1 MTIGEAVE
9 LYKKRLDD
17 YERENGSRATLDF
30 IISLHA
36 GVEAGRIGFDDFL
49 SWLDPKYI
57 RKDALLELIKEE
69 SKFWDDG
76 EMIFRSLIEKINSM

>member
-9 LYKKRLDD
+9 VLKKRLDD
-17 YERENGSRATLDF
+17 YERENGARATLDLMG
-30 IISLHA
+30 SLLA
-36 GVEAGRIGFDDFL
+36 KAEAGIGFDDFL

-76 EMIFRSLIEKINSM
+76 EMIFRELIDKIKSM